1 MTDDKITTLLA
12 DACTDHRIVFWH
24 DTEAAFEAHLTEMV
38 PVGIS
43 VIRIDQE
50 PLFEVKHR
58 LEVVDTSGRYLLYST
73 QPEPALKDDWLLDI
87 RLYSKTFRADI
98 AAAQL
103 DGLGLT
109 NAALHAHLVQRAPFL
124 KSKARLA
131 KLQRLVHPGDQE
143 RDLDLKMLAV
153 CCDIDDAD
161 IDAIVMG
168 IAEGF
173 DKPADLTSTN
183 AIWEQITK
191 LDLAKAFWG
200 CCAERYG
207 YEQPRIHTD
216 KHGLD
221 NDPIGVHPCSSV
233 AHSQDDPWQPT
244 LEDLLTRLLVTDW
257 AASARD
263 AESGSLPAGLRHLT
277 LAKRHLWTHV
287 AVLCSHWRHHAA
299 RRDCYAAI
307 SGAVANRLELV
318 KQIESERWQDYLR
331 AQTFEVIEQCLIRV
345 LRDDLAGGFSRE
357 MLDRVASVIE
367 TRRTSFW
374 ASRDPYRAIYTA
386 MDAARALLDLRRTY
400 DSGFK
405 AGDLDAMAA
414 AYTTDIYRF
423 DQHYRHCI
431 LAADQAEAAGVDI
444 IKPLREVIEGIYT
457 DWYLAR
463 LAETW
468 DGLLADSPWL
478 RKGHLADQSKLPQ
491 QWHFYNHQVA
501 PLLKQNSRMRVVVVI
516 SDALRYEASQE
527 LALALN
533 RESGLTADNGAML
546 GVLPSYTRLGM
557 AALLPHRSLGYDA
570 SNGAVLVDGKPAEG
584 LPGRNGVLSRVDG
597 MAVRADE
604 LLQMKS
610 TDARSTVKD
619 ARVVYVYHD
628 RIDAVGDK
636 RATEGSTF
644 AAVRETIVEL
654 TQLVR
659 FILKNLNTTHVFVT
673 ADHGFLYQDA
683 PVAGNDKAA
692 GEKPGGVVAE
702 HKRFM
707 LFPQADHGTERADV
721 WVGNTAATAGT
732 APDQSM
738 FFWIPKGANRFN
750 LVGGARFIHG
760 GAMPQEVLV
769 PLLKVTAKRGADAE
783 STQVRLVGVSLLSQ
797 VNRVVNSHQR
807 FELLQSDPVSEKVK
821 PRTITAMIRDADLDD
836 RPISDS
842 QTIRFDSASDNVN
855 SLKKELSLTIAAG
868 VTGKR
873 SNCALVLSDA
883 DTGVEVGRYPLVV
896 DISFAAEF

>member
-1 MTDDKITTLLA
+1 MTDDKITALLA
-12 DACTDHRIVFWH
+12 DIWADHHIVFWH
-24 DTEAAFEAHLTEMV
+24 DTEAAFESHLAEMI
-38 PVGIS
+38 PEATTI
-43 VIRIDQE
+43 IRTDQE

-58 LEVVDTSGRYLLYST
+58 LEIADTTGRYLLYST
-73 QPEPALKDDWLLDI
+73 QPEPAHKDDWLLDI
-87 RLYSKTFRADI
+87 RLYSKTFRADL

-109 NAALHAHLVQRAPFL
+109 NAALHAHLVYRAPFL
-124 KSKARLA
+124 KSKVRFT

-168 IAEGF
+168 VAQGF
-173 DKPADLTSTN
+173 TNPADLTGSNPT
-183 AIWEQITK
+183 WEQIEK
-191 LDLAKAFWG
+191 LDLTAALWSFVT
-200 CCAERYG
+200 ERYG
-207 YEQPRIHTD
+207 YESKPQMNTD
-216 KHGLD
+216 EHGSEEV
-221 NDPIGVHPCSSV
+221 PIRVHPCSSV
-233 AHSQDDPWQPT
+233 AHQSNGGS
-244 LEDLLTRLLVTDW
+244 LEDLLVRLLVTDW

-263 AESGSLPAGLRHLT
+263 AESGSLPGGLRHLT
-277 LAKRHLWTHV
+277 LPKRHLWTHV
-287 AVLCSHWRHHAA
+287 AVLCSHWRNHAA
-299 RRDCYAAI
+299 RRDRYAAI
-307 SGAVANRLELV
+307 STAVAERLELV
-318 KQIESERWQDYLR
+318 KQIESERWPEYLR
-331 AQTFEVIEQCLIRV
+331 TQSFEGIEQCIIQV

-357 MLDRVASVIE
+357 MLDRVAAGIE
-367 TRRTSFW
+367 ARRTGFW
-374 ASRDPYRAIYTA
+374 ASRDPYRSIYA
-386 MDAARALLDLRRTY
+386 ALEAARALLDLRRTY
-400 DSGFK
+400 DSGFV
-405 AGDLDAMAA
+405 AGDLDALAA
-414 AYTTDIYRF
+414 AYTTDLYRF
-423 DQHYRHCI
+423 DQCYRHCM
-431 LAADQAEAAGVDI
+431 LAADQVEAAGIDI
-444 IKPLREVIEGIYT
+444 LKPLRSVIESIYT

-468 DGLLADSPWL
+468 DGLLADAPWL
-478 RKGHLADQSKLPQ
+478 SKGHLGSDSKLPQ
-491 QWHFYNHQVA
+491 QWTFYNHQVA

-533 RESGLTADNGAML
+533 RESGLIADNGAML

-557 AALLPHRSLGYDA
+557 AALLPHRSLGYEA
-570 SNGAVLVDGKPAEG
+570 TNGAVLVDGKPAEG
-584 LPGRNGVLSRVDG
+584 LTGRNGVLAQREG
-597 MAVRADE
+597 MAVRAEE

-610 TDARSTVKD
+610 ADARAAVKD

-644 AAVRETIVEL
+644 AAVRDTISEL
-654 TQLVR
+654 AQLVR

-683 PVAGNDKAA
+683 PVGANDKAA
-692 GEKPGGVVAE
+692 GDKPDGVVTE

-707 LFPQADHGTERADV
+707 LFPESSSAKADRPDV
-721 WVGNTAATAGT
+721 WVGSTAATAGT
-732 APDQSM
+732 DPAQSLS
-738 FFWIPKGANRFN
+738 FWIPKGANRFN

-807 FELLQSDPVSEKVK
+807 FELLQSDPISEKIK
-821 PRTITAMIRDADLDD
+821 PRSITVMIRDTDLDD
-836 RPISDS
+836 KPISDS
-842 QTIRFDSASDNVN
+842 QTLRFDSDSENVN
-855 SLKKELSLTIAAG
+855 SLKKEVTLSIATG
-868 VTGKR
+868 VSGKR
-873 SNCALVLSDA
+873 SNCALVLTDA
-883 DTGVEVGRYPLVV
+883 DTGVEVGRYPLVI